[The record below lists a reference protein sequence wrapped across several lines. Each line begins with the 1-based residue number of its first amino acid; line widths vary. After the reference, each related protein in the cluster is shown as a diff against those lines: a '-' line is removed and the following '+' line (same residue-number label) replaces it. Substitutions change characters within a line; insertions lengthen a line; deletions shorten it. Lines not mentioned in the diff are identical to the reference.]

1 MLPFKSSEPLSIG
14 VELELQI
21 VNTEDFNLV
30 ADAADLLRRVCWH
43 ALGEHLKP
51 EITQSM
57 VEINSSVHI
66 RHAELLS
73 ELHAIRDLL
82 ALETRRMDIAV
93 AGGGAHPF
101 QKWSERRIYPF
112 DRFRFLSEQYGYLA
126 KQFTV
131 FGQHIHVGCP
141 SGDDALYLTHALAR
155 FVPHFIA
162 LAASSPYYQG
172 VDTAF
177 DSSRL
182 SIVSAFPLC
191 GTAPLV
197 SSWDEFCAY
206 FERMAEL
213 GIVKSM
219 KDFYWDIRPKP
230 EYGTVEIRVCDT
242 PLTVEKAADLAAYAQ
257 ALAAWLMRERPFEP
271 SRELYLTYSY
281 NRFQSCRYG
290 LCGTLIDPLKRT
302 QGTIAADVRETAR
315 AIVDHAQALGGVEAI
330 NRIAADA
337 ATCRNDAAWLR
348 CVFANTQSLSDTV
361 RFQAVRWMEEGNSER
376 GRRDFV

>member
-21 VNTEDFNLV
+21 LNTEDFNLA
-30 ADAADLLRRVCWH
+30 ADAADLLRRVQRH

-57 VEINSSVHI
+57 VEVNSSVHTC
-66 RHAELLS
+66 HAELLA
-73 ELHAIRDLL
+73 ELRAIRDLL
-82 ALETRRMDIAV
+82 STEARRMDIAV

-162 LAASSPYYQG
+162 IAASSPYYQG

-182 SIVSAFPLC
+182 SIVNAFPLC

-197 SSWDEFCAY
+197 SSWNDFCAY
-206 FERMAEL
+206 YEHMEQL

-257 ALAAWLMRERPFEP
+257 ALAGWLLRERPFEP

-290 LCGTLIDPLKRT
+290 LSGTIIDPLKRN
-302 QGTIAADVRETAR
+302 QGTIAGDVFETAR
-315 AIVDHAQALGGVEAI
+315 AIADQARALGGAEAV
-330 NRIAADA
+330 NRIAVNA
-337 ATCRNDAAWLR
+337 ANCQNDADWLR
-348 CVFANTQSLSDTV
+348 RMFADTKSLSDTV
-361 RFQAVRWMEEGNSER
+361 QLQAVRWMEEESTER
-376 GRRDFV
+376 GRRNVV

>member
-1 MLPFKSSEPLSIG
+1 MLAFKSSDPFSIG

-30 ADAADLLRRVCWH
+30 ADAADLLRRMH
-43 ALGEHLKP
+43 RHPLGEHLKP

-57 VEINSSVHI
+57 IEVNSSIHF

-73 ELHAIRDLL
+73 ELCAIRDLL
-82 ALETRRMDIAV
+82 AAEARRMDIAV

-131 FGQHIHVGCP
+131 FGQHIHIGCP

-182 SIVSAFPLC
+182 SIVNAFPLC

-206 FERMAEL
+206 FEHMAEL
-213 GIVKSM
+213 GVVKSM

-242 PLTVEKAADLAAYAQ
+242 PLTVDKAADIAAYAQ
-257 ALAAWLMRERPFEP
+257 ALAAWLLRERPIEL

-290 LCGTLIDPLKRT
+290 LSGTLVDPLKRDRV
-302 QGTIAADVRETAR
+302 TIAADVCETVR
-315 AIVDHAQALGGVEAI
+315 AIAGYAQAFGGVGAI

-337 ATCRNDAAWLR
+337 VTCQNGAVWLR
-348 CVFANTQSLSDTV
+348 SMFAALKSLDDTV
-361 RFQAVRWMEEGNSER
+361 RLQAIRWMEEENTER
-376 GRRDFV
+376 RKQSFV